1 LNEEVGTKEECGGWG
16 EGDHGLLVLAAAG
29 GIGGIWD
36 GGGSGIDDGGVEG
49 CVYVEEADSRLK
61 QLNAIKPVK

>member
-1 LNEEVGTKEECGGWG
+1 MKEGCGGWG

-29 GIGGIWD
+29 ESGGVWD

-49 CVYVEEADSRLK
+49 CGYVEEADSRLK
-61 QLNAIKPVK
+61 RLNAIKPVT